1 MATGNATRILRIRF
15 RVHRYVSKALA
26 GLGLLALL
34 TAITGCAARYS
45 VDAFLPNEE
54 AQSTGTPHTI
64 LVASARAEAE
74 TSATLY
80 EGDRSDRISYASVTL
95 TVPPGHKSGEIEW
108 PEQFPGDP
116 KRHFTVRNATYL
128 DSKAAFKNGIETEL
142 SQRSPEQ
149 RNLFVFIH
157 GYNTSFAEATYR
169 LAQLAHDTGYTGVP
183 VLVTWGSSGNTLEYL
198 FDLNSTMIARD
209 GLVETLTTLNETS
222 AREIVLMSHS
232 MGSLLLMEGIRQA
245 HLEGGV
251 KDTRKF
257 TQVIIAAPDIDVDLF
272 KAQMRR
278 IGKPDRP
285 FIILV
290 SRDDVALR
298 LSRKI
303 SGGVSR
309 VGAYENDKELSELG
323 AIVVDVTELS
333 ARDPA
338 RHGRYADA
346 GDFAPLVREMLK
358 DRGIEMA
365 GLQFDSSNDRSRPL
379 EPLIDRGLGIVITSP
394 DR

>member
-1 MATGNATRILRIRF
+1 ML
-15 RVHRYVSKALA
+15 LA
-26 GLGLLALL
+26 G
-34 TAITGCAARYS
+34 TSGCAARYS
-45 VDAFLPNEE
+45 VDAFLTNET
-54 AQSTGTPHTI
+54 AQSAGTPHTI

-74 TSATLY
+74 TFGTLF

-95 TVPPGHKSGEIEW
+95 SVPPGHKPGEIEW
-108 PEQFPGDP
+108 PRTFPGDP
-116 KRHFTVRNATYL
+116 ERHFTVRDTSRLSGN
-128 DSKAAFKNGIETEL
+128 AAFKQAIEKEL
-142 SQRSPEQ
+142 SRRTPDQ
-149 RNLFVFIH
+149 RNVFVFIH

-169 LAQLAHDTGYTGVP
+169 LTQLAHDTGYKGVP

-198 FDLNSTMIARD
+198 FDMNSTMIARD
-209 GLVETLTTLNETS
+209 GLVETLATLNETS

-245 HLEGGV
+245 HLENIIGD
-251 KDTRKF
+251 KRKF
-257 TQVIIAAPDIDVDLF
+257 SQVIIAAPDIDVDLF

-290 SRDDVALR
+290 ARDDVALR

-303 SGGVSR
+303 AGGISR
-309 VGAYENDKELSELG
+309 VGAYENDEELSELG

-333 ARDPA
+333 ANDPA

-346 GDFAPLVREMLK
+346 GDFAPLVRDMLEE
-358 DRGIEMA
+358 RGIETV
-365 GLQFDSSNDRSRPL
+365 GLQFDLSNGRSRPL
-379 EPLIDRGLGIVITSP
+379 EPLIDRGLGIVITPP